1 MSSSPASLSP
11 SSRRNA
17 YILLAMTV
25 AFGSMA
31 FTLVKLALKEIS
43 PLNLATGRVVVSALV
58 FTTVIMRS
66 PHRRRPIER
75 GDRLRVLLC
84 GFGGSAVF
92 HLLFSWGQLHV
103 SVAIASVIMAT
114 FPVMVAIGEVA
125 FLHHRLSRAQ
135 VTGLALAAA
144 GCAVIGIAGGGSHTG
159 STVTG
164 MIAVMLSTLTWAGVT
179 VATRSIAHRYDPWWL
194 NTPGTVIGAVFIVI
208 IDIPGLHE
216 FASMSLKAWIAVI
229 WLGSASSAFIYF
241 AMARVM
247 TVISATTTAS
257 ISTVVTPTSVIVA
270 WVILGNA
277 PTVTEVL
284 GGLVV
289 IAGVVLVTQRPTAD
303 AVGLEAA
310 VA

>member
-1 MSSSPASLSP
+1 
-11 SSRRNA
+11 
-17 YILLAMTV
+17 MTV

-58 FTTVIMRS
+58 FTAVILRS

-75 GDRLRVLLC
+75 GDRVRVLLC

-92 HLLFSWGQLHV
+92 HLLFSWGQLHA

-125 FLHHRLSRAQ
+125 FLHHRLRRPQ
-135 VTGLALAAA
+135 VAGLALAAA
-144 GCAVIGIAGGGSHTG
+144 GCAVIGVAGGGSHTG

-164 MIAVMLSTLTWAGVT
+164 MLAVMLSTLTWAGVT
-179 VATRSIAHRYDPWWL
+179 VATRSIADRYDPWWL
-194 NTPGTVIGAVFIVI
+194 NTPGTVMGAVFILI

-216 FASMSLKAWIAVI
+216 FASLSLKAWIAVI

-270 WVILGNA
+270 WAILGNA
-277 PTVTEVL
+277 PGPTEVI

-289 IAGVVLVTQRPTAD
+289 IAGVVLVTQRATTE
-303 AVGLEAA
+303 AVGLEPALA
-310 VA
+310 

>member
-1 MSSSPASLSP
+1 MSPSPASLSP

-58 FTTVIMRS
+58 FTAVILRS

-75 GDRLRVLLC
+75 GDRVRVLLC

-125 FLHHRLSRAQ
+125 FLHHRLRRPQ
-135 VTGLALAAA
+135 VAGLALAAA
-144 GCAVIGIAGGGSHTG
+144 GCAVIGVAGGGSHTG

-164 MIAVMLSTLTWAGVT
+164 MLAVMLSTLTWAGVT
-179 VATRSIAHRYDPWWL
+179 VATRSIADRYDPWWL
-194 NTPGTVIGAVFIVI
+194 NTPGTVMGAVFILI

-216 FASMSLKAWIAVI
+216 FASLSLKAWIAVI

-270 WVILGNA
+270 WAILGNA
-277 PTVTEVL
+277 PGPTEVI

-289 IAGVVLVTQRPTAD
+289 IAGVVLVTQRATTE
-303 AVGLEAA
+303 AVGLEPALA
-310 VA
+310 

>member
-1 MSSSPASLSP
+1 MSPSPATLSP
-11 SSRRNA
+11 SSRRTA

-31 FTLVKLALKEIS
+31 FTLVKLVLKEIS

-58 FTTVIMRS
+58 FTAVVMRS
-66 PHRRRPIER
+66 PHRRRPIAR
-75 GDRLRVLLC
+75 SDRVRVLLC

-92 HLLFSWGQLHV
+92 HLLFSWGQMHV

-125 FLHHRLSRAQ
+125 FLHHRLRRPQ
-135 VTGLALAAA
+135 VAGLVLAAA
-144 GCAVIGIAGGGSHTG
+144 GCAVIGVAGGGSHTG
-159 STVTG
+159 STFTG
-164 MIAVMLSTLTWAGVT
+164 MLAVMLSTLTWAGVT
-179 VATRSIAHRYDPWWL
+179 VATRSIADRYDPWWL
-194 NTPGTVIGAVFIVI
+194 NTPGTVIGAVFILI

-216 FASMSLKAWIAVI
+216 FASLSLKAWIAVI

-270 WVILGNA
+270 WAILGNA
-277 PTVTEVL
+277 PRLTEVL

-289 IAGVVLVTQRPTAD
+289 IAGVVLVTQRATTE
-303 AVGLEAA
+303 AVGLEPALA
-310 VA
+310 